1 MPALDRD
8 HQIVRH
14 ALEKEGWTI
23 THDPLRLEIDDD
35 DLYVDLG
42 AERVIAADK
51 GTRKIAVEIKT
62 FSGAS
67 KIADLQGAIGQYILY
82 RVALLELEP
91 ERELYLAV
99 PQTTL
104 VNRFQKRK
112 LWSAFVAK
120 EQCKIFGYDIESEEI
135 TEWFP

>member
-8 HQIVRH
+8 HYIVRH

-51 GTRKIAVEIKT
+51 GTRKIAVEIKM
-62 FSGAS
+62 FAGPS

-82 RVALLELEP
+82 RVALRKLEP

-104 VNRFQKRK
+104 KNRFQKRE
-112 LWSAFVAK
+112 LWSAFLTE
-120 EQCKIFGYDIESEEI
+120 EQCKIFGYDTENEEI
-135 TEWFP
+135 TEWLP